1 MQRAL
6 REEFSRTVMSRAFA
20 FINARLAARGG
31 EGFSAGEHL
40 SIADLCIASLCGLI
54 EAGNFEF
61 VPTDFCSRFTAMS
74 ALLGRIRV
82 SHSVSQS
89 YVHAPIPDTHTMLIL
104 PYTTVIAIMHS
115 LIPPLIAPSHVQSS
129 HRGPRSQSTRTVH
142 HVCVLALLVTVR

>member
-6 REEFSRTVMSRAFA
+6 REEFTRTVMSRAFA

-31 EGFSAGEHL
+31 EGFAAGEHL
-40 SIADLCIASLCGLI
+40 SIADLCVASLCSLI

-82 SHSVSQS
+82 SQSVSQS
-89 YVHAPIPDTHTMLIL
+89 FVHAPIPDTLYAHFAM
-104 PYTTVIAIMHS
+104 Y
-115 LIPPLIAPSHVQSS
+115 
-129 HRGPRSQSTRTVH
+129 HRH
-142 HVCVLALLVTVR
+142 